1 MDVIHPIVIVGQISY
16 VKEVFFKFARAVLD
30 IRAVVAMIVLETAA
44 LEGCFVVLVLALQGK
59 SFNIELF
66 TLLSSSDLLFFTS
79 FSVHVCKGRNKG

>member
-30 IRAVVAMIVLETAA
+30 IRAVVAMIVLESAVS
-44 LEGCFVVLVLALQGK
+44 LLVLLVLALQGK

-79 FSVHVCKGRNKG
+79 FSVHVCKGRNKV